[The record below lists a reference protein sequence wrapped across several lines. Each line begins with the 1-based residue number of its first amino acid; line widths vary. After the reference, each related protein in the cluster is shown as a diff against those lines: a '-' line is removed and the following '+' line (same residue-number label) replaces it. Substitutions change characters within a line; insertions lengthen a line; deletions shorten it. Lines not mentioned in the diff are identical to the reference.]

1 MIFLRWWCSRCVVV
15 PPPSVAVVVESEGG
29 EWNLIVS
36 QAVIQ
41 RQKRSENISMFGNR
55 RAEIIVKSRS
65 P

>member
-1 MIFLRWWCSRCVVV
+1 MVVL
-15 PPPSVAVVVESEGG
+15 PSAEVVVESEGG

-36 QAVIQ
+36 QAVMQ